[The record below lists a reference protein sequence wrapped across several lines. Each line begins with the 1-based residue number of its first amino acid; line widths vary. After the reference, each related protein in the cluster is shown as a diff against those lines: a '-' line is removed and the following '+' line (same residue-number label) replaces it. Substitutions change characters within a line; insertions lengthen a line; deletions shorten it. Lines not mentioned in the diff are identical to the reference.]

1 MCKHISVLTRNLVL
15 VRKCVAPIQAFNVL
29 KGCSGNLVQ
38 EGEKS
43 PSDDPHRLA
52 QLETDDKIG
61 PLYLVS
67 YLPMTSERA
76 PCSIAVVAFQQVI
89 PFHLSVPCIVFGAS
103 AQDPNPFRVTV
114 CAGEPGRIM
123 TSAGFGLTNLAPMKA
138 IDTADVIIM
147 PGWRDDLDDPPQR
160 LLSALRRA
168 HDRGAQIVGL
178 CLGTYVLAAAGLLD
192 GGRATTHWEFADRIA
207 ARFPAIDLDPDVLY
221 VEHNNVLTSAGTA
234 ASLDVCLHM
243 LRTRLG
249 ATEANRIARRLVIAP
264 HRDGGQAQFI
274 EQPLP
279 AASGDCRLALLMNSV
294 RTRLQEPHS
303 VDTLASEARMSR
315 RSFTRHFKA
324 LTGTSAA
331 AWLLKERLLYSQ
343 RLLESSDDSIEA
355 IADTAGFGSVASMR
369 MHFRE
374 ALSVTPTV
382 WRERFGIPARVPP
395 PPRHLAS
402 ESETQIRLPHQAPN
416 GAQQYPL

>member
-1 MCKHISVLTRNLVL
+1 
-15 VRKCVAPIQAFNVL
+15 
-29 KGCSGNLVQ
+29 
-38 EGEKS
+38 
-43 PSDDPHRLA
+43 
-52 QLETDDKIG
+52 
-61 PLYLVS
+61 
-67 YLPMTSERA
+67 MTSERA
-76 PCSIAVVAFQQVI
+76 PCSIVIVAFQQVI

-103 AQDPNPFRVTV
+103 APDTTRFQITV
-114 CAGEPGRIM
+114 CAGEAGRIM
-123 TSAGFGLTNLAPMKA
+123 TTAGFGLTNLAPLKA
-138 IDTADVIIM
+138 IDTADVVIM
-147 PGWRDDLDDPPQR
+147 PGWRDELDEPPER

-168 HDRGAQIVGL
+168 HERGAQIVGL

-207 ARFPAIDLDPDVLY
+207 ARFPTIDLDPDVLY

-249 ATEANRIARRLVIAP
+249 ATEANKTARRLVFAP

-279 AASGDCRLALLMNSV
+279 TVSGDCRIAVLMNSV

-303 VDTLASEARMSR
+303 TDTLAAEARMSR

-324 LTGTSAA
+324 VTGTSAA

-343 RLLESSDDSIEA
+343 RLLESSDESIEA
-355 IADTAGFGSVASMR
+355 IADRAGFGSVAAMR
-369 MHFRE
+369 MHFRA
-374 ALSVTPTV
+374 ALGVTPTV
-382 WRERFGIPARVPP
+382 WRERFGVPETVPSPSRHAFPTHEARSGSHPK
-395 PPRHLAS
+395 A
-402 ESETQIRLPHQAPN
+402 PH
-416 GAQQYPL
+416 GSH

>member
-1 MCKHISVLTRNLVL
+1 
-15 VRKCVAPIQAFNVL
+15 
-29 KGCSGNLVQ
+29 
-38 EGEKS
+38 
-43 PSDDPHRLA
+43 
-52 QLETDDKIG
+52 
-61 PLYLVS
+61 
-67 YLPMTSERA
+67 
-76 PCSIAVVAFQQVI
+76 
-89 PFHLSVPCIVFGAS
+89 
-103 AQDPNPFRVTV
+103 
-114 CAGEPGRIM
+114 M
-123 TSAGFGLTNLAPMKA
+123 TSAGFGLTHLAPLKA
-138 IDTADVIIM
+138 IDTADVVIM
-147 PGWRDDLDDPPQR
+147 PGWRDDLDDPPER

-249 ATEANRIARRLVIAP
+249 ATEANRTARRLVFAP

-279 AASGDCRLALLMNSV
+279 AASGDCRLTVLMNSV
-294 RTRLQEPHS
+294 RTRLKEPQTLN
-303 VDTLASEARMSR
+303 TLADAARMSR

-324 LTGTSAA
+324 VTGTSAA
-331 AWLLKERLLYSQ
+331 VWLLKERLLFSQ
-343 RLLESSDDSIEA
+343 RLLESSDESIEV

-369 MHFRE
+369 MHYRA
-374 ALSVTPTV
+374 ALGVTPTV
-382 WRERFGIPARVPP
+382 WRERFGAPETVPLQS
-395 PPRHLAS
+395 RHAS
-402 ESETQIRLPHQAPN
+402 PKHEAQSGVHPQAPH
-416 GAQQYPL
+416 GSH

>member
-1 MCKHISVLTRNLVL
+1 
-15 VRKCVAPIQAFNVL
+15 
-29 KGCSGNLVQ
+29 
-38 EGEKS
+38 
-43 PSDDPHRLA
+43 
-52 QLETDDKIG
+52 
-61 PLYLVS
+61 
-67 YLPMTSERA
+67 MTSERT
-76 PCSIAVVAFQQVI
+76 PCTIVVVAFQQVI

-103 AQDPNPFRVTV
+103 APGTTPFKITV
-114 CAGEPGRIM
+114 CAGEAGRIM
-123 TSAGFGLTNLAPMKA
+123 TSAGFGLTNLVPLKA
-138 IDTADVIIM
+138 IETADVVIV
-147 PGWRDDLDDPPQR
+147 PGWRDELDEPPER

-168 HDRGAQIVGL
+168 HERGAQIVGL

-192 GGRATTHWEFADRIA
+192 GGRATTHWEFTDRIA
-207 ARFPAIDLDPDVLY
+207 ARFPAVDLDPDVLY

-249 ATEANRIARRLVIAP
+249 ATEANRTARRLVFAP

-279 AASGDCRLALLMNSV
+279 AASGDCRLAMLMNSV
-294 RTRLQEPHS
+294 RTRLREPHS

-343 RLLESSDDSIEA
+343 RLLESSEKSIEA
-355 IADTAGFGSVASMR
+355 IADMAGFGSVASMR
-369 MHFRE
+369 THYRAAFGI
-374 ALSVTPTV
+374 TPTV
-382 WRERFGIPARVPP
+382 WRERFGLPVSGPSPSFRASPEHAARCG
-395 PPRHLAS
+395 LAS
-402 ESETQIRLPHQAPN
+402 PLPTGLINPSS
-416 GAQQYPL
+416 P

>member
-1 MCKHISVLTRNLVL
+1 
-15 VRKCVAPIQAFNVL
+15 
-29 KGCSGNLVQ
+29 
-38 EGEKS
+38 
-43 PSDDPHRLA
+43 
-52 QLETDDKIG
+52 
-61 PLYLVS
+61 
-67 YLPMTSERA
+67 MTSERA
-76 PCSIAVVAFQQVI
+76 HCSIVVVAFQQVI

-103 AQDPNPFRVTV
+103 APDATPFQITV
-114 CAGEPGRIM
+114 CAGESGRIM
-123 TSAGFGLTNLAPMKA
+123 TSAGFGLTNLAPLKA
-138 IDTADVIIM
+138 IDTADVVIM
-147 PGWRDDLDDPPQR
+147 PGWRDALDDPPER

-168 HDRGAQIVGL
+168 HERGAQIVGL

-207 ARFPAIDLDPDVLY
+207 ARFPTMDLDPDVLY

-249 ATEANRIARRLVIAP
+249 ATEANRIARRLVFAP

-303 VDTLASEARMSR
+303 VDTLAGEARMSR

-324 LTGTSAA
+324 VTGTSAA

-343 RLLESSDDSIEA
+343 RLLESADESIEA
-355 IADTAGFGSVASMR
+355 IADMAGFGSVAAMR
-369 MHFRE
+369 MHFRA
-374 ALSVTPTV
+374 ALGVTPTV
-382 WRERFGIPARVPP
+382 WRERFGAPVKVPTP
-395 PPRHLAS
+395 SRHAS
-402 ESETQIRLPHQAPN
+402 SKREPHSGMHPHAPH
-416 GAQQYPL
+416 GTH